1 MLKKLRELQRKLQM
15 RAIRDEIRRIDE
27 DEKLAW
33 AIIRQATPR
42 KQQLEVALFKL
53 EKVVE

>member
-1 MLKKLRELQRKLQM
+1 MLKKLKELQRKLQM

-53 EKVVE
+53 EKGVE